1 MTAFGPGTIPPP
13 VKILMRRF
21 VGGPWRFI
29 AACRSLSLIP
39 RRFRQVRLRLGIVAQ
54 AAYAHP

>member
-1 MTAFGPGTIPPP
+1 MTAFGPGASPPP
-13 VKILMRRF
+13 VKILTGRF
-21 VGGPWRFI
+21 MGGPWRFI
-29 AACRSLSLIP
+29 VACRPLSLIP